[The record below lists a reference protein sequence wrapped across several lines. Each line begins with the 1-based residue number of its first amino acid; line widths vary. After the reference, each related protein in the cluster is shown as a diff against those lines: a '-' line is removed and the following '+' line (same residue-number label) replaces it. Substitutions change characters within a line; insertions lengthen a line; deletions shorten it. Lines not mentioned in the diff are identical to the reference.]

1 MISSKYKL
9 IPGDLRKVDINDL
22 LEPYK
27 NKDDPTIIISE
38 CVFVYMSID
47 STNKILE
54 SFSREFKESLVI
66 IYEMT
71 NLDDKFGKVM
81 ISNLKVCKYS
91 IILSPKYVLVKRNW
105 ITWVNEWSIR

>member
-9 IPGDLRKVDINDL
+9 IPGDLRKVDVNDL

-81 ISNLKVCKYS
+81 ISNLKVCKYF
-91 IILSPKYVLVKRNW
+91 INLSPKYVLVKRN
-105 ITWVNEWSIR
+105 